1 MMKDDIQQLAI
12 NTIRTLSMDG
22 VQKANSGHPGTPMAL
37 APVAYTVWNRRLRY
51 DPEHPWW
58 PARDRFVLS
67 CGHASMLLYSMLH
80 LAGIKKVEHGRT
92 LDEPSISLEDIRN
105 FRQLGSPC
113 AGHPEYGE
121 AAGIEM
127 TTGPL
132 GQGVATSVGMAMAG
146 QWFAARYNQ
155 PGFDLFGYDVYAL
168 CSDGDL
174 MEGIGCEAASVAGHL
189 KLSNLCWIYDD
200 NGITIEGR
208 TDLAFSEDVAARF
221 RGLGWN
227 VVTVEDANDVAALDA
242 ALASFRACHD
252 QPTLMVV
259 RSVIGY
265 GSPNKA
271 GSHDVHGAPLG
282 DAELRLTKRA
292 YGWPEDQQFLV
303 PDGVREHF
311 AECLGAR
318 GRQLHADWSAKF
330 ALYEATHPQL
340 AADLKRIWARELPDG
355 WDRDI
360 PVFPA
365 DAKGLAS
372 RVSSGQVLN
381 AVAKNL
387 PWLIGGSADLAPS
400 NNTLLK
406 VENAG
411 HFSAQDRGGRN
422 LHFGVREHSMAATC
436 NGLALS
442 GLRPYGGTFFV
453 FTDYMRPS
461 MRLSAMMH
469 QSVLYVLTHDS
480 IGLGEDG
487 PTHQPV
493 EHLAAC
499 RGIPGLM
506 VFRPGDANEVAE
518 SYRKILATADRPAAL
533 VLTRQN
539 LPTLDRSQCGAA
551 AGVARGGYV
560 LQDAPGGRPDVI
572 LIGTGSELSLCVEAR
587 EKLAAEGLQARVVSL
602 PCWELFDEQD
612 EAYRDSVLPPK
623 VTARVA
629 VEAGIRQ
636 GWDRYI
642 GSGGRFVGMTGFGAS
657 GPFQQLYE
665 RFGITA
671 ARVADEAKAALGKGS
686 CPQVQRG

>member
-1 MMKDDIQQLAI
+1 MTIKDNLQQLAI

-37 APVAYTVWNRRLRY
+37 APVAYTVWNHRLRY

-80 LAGIKKVEHGRT
+80 LAGVKKVEHGQV
-92 LDEPSISLEDIRN
+92 LDQPSISLEDLRN

-121 AAGIEM
+121 AAGIET

-132 GQGVATSVGMAMAG
+132 GQGIGTSVGMAMAG

-174 MEGIGCEAASVAGHL
+174 MEGIGSEAASVAGHL

-200 NGITIEGR
+200 NKITIEGH
-208 TDLAFSEDVAARF
+208 TDLAFSENVAARF
-221 RGLGWN
+221 AGLGWH
-227 VVTVEDANDVAALDA
+227 VVTVEDANDVTALDA
-242 ALASFRACHD
+242 ALASFHACQD
-252 QPTLMVV
+252 RPTLIVV

-271 GSHDVHGAPLG
+271 NSHEAHGAPLG
-282 DAELRLTKRA
+282 DEEIRLTKRA

-311 AECLGAR
+311 AEGVGAR
-318 GRQLHADWSAKF
+318 GRQLHADWATKF

-355 WDRDI
+355 WDKDI

-365 DAKGLAS
+365 DTKGVAS

-381 AVAKNL
+381 AVAKNV

-400 NNTLLK
+400 NNTMLK
-406 VENAG
+406 VDKAG
-411 HFSAQDRGGRN
+411 HFGAKDHGGRN
-422 LHFGVREHSMAATC
+422 LHFGIREHAMAAIC

-442 GLRPYGGTFFV
+442 GVRPFGGTFFV

-461 MRLSAMMH
+461 MRLAAIMH
-469 QSVLYVLTHDS
+469 QPVLYVLTHDS

-499 RGIPGLM
+499 RAIPGLL

-518 SYRKILATADRPAAL
+518 AYRKILATADRPAAL

-539 LPTLDRSQCGAA
+539 IPTVDRSICEAA
-551 AGVARGGYV
+551 SGVARGGYV
-560 LQDAPGGRPDVI
+560 LLDAPGGHPDVI
-572 LIGTGSELSLCVEAR
+572 LIGTGSELSLCLEAQQ
-587 EKLAAEGLQARVVSL
+587 KLASEGIRARVVSL
-602 PCWELFDEQD
+602 PCWALFDDQD
-612 EAYRDSVLPPK
+612 QSYRDRVLPPQ

-642 GSGGRFVGMTGFGAS
+642 GSRGRFVGMSGFGAS
-657 GPFQQLYE
+657 GPFKQLYE

-671 ARVADEAKAALGKGS
+671 AQVAAQAKAALAENL
-686 CPQVQRG
+686 